1 MGSSNKSQVLN
12 LLRNFAK
19 PCLDVKHDQ
28 ISSRGIAKRWLLFF
42 LEVGVTQ
49 FAMQA
54 PRVCTT
60 GAPKTTACISLV
72 SIAEQFVCSLSKRQE
87 QKQMMQHRYASSQTW
102 TVHSA
107 IW

>member
-60 GAPKTTACISLV
+60 GPSKTTACISLV
-72 SIAEQFVCSLSKRQE
+72 IIVGNL
-87 QKQMMQHRYASSQTW
+87 YAHLASGKSRRR
-102 TVHSA
+102 
-107 IW
+107 